1 MDKHTSKHAGHASS
15 RDAKATSMQHGT
27 GGGHYGRFAWMLVLS
42 FVAMYV
48 LMYAMVDRLGNA
60 VPNINQFYMAGLMT
74 APMAL
79 LEILLMG
86 RMYADERKNMMVLL
100 LGVVFLA
107 ACWFGIRVQ
116 AGVGDEQFLKSMIP
130 HHAGAILMC
139 QEAKLSRPEIQAL
152 CGNIVEGQQ
161 AEIQQMKSLL
171 NQTRGRPQTPGQD

>member
-1 MDKHTSKHAGHASS
+1 MEKQTSKHAGHVSHGA
-15 RDAKATSMQHGT
+15 AATSMEHGS

-74 APMAL
+74 APMAI

-86 RMYADERKNMMVLL
+86 RMYPDKRKNMTILL
-100 LGVVFLA
+100 LGTVVLA
-107 ACWFGIRVQ
+107 ACWFAIRAQ
-116 AGVGDEQFLKSMIP
+116 AGVGDRQFLKSMIP

-139 QEAKLSRPEIQAL
+139 EQAKLTKPDVRILCEGIVKAQEEEIARMRAL
-152 CGNIVEGQQ
+152 L
-161 AEIQQMKSLL
+161 A
-171 NQTRGRPQTPGQD
+171 R

>member
-1 MDKHTSKHAGHASS
+1 MEKHTSKHAGHAGS
-15 RDAKATSMQHGT
+15 DGAKTASMEHAS

-42 FVAMYV
+42 FVAMYA

-74 APMAL
+74 APMAI

-86 RMYADERKNMMVLL
+86 RMYPDKRKNMVVLMLGMV
-100 LGVVFLA
+100 VLA

-116 AGVGDEQFLKSMIP
+116 AGVGDRQFLKSMIP

-139 QEAKLSRPEIQAL
+139 EQATLTDPETRAL
-152 CGNIVEGQQ
+152 CEGIVKSQEG
-161 AEIQQMKSLL
+161 EIARMREILA
-171 NQTRGRPQTPGQD
+171 R

>member
-1 MDKHTSKHAGHASS
+1 MEKHSSKHSGHAASGG
-15 RDAKATSMQHGT
+15 APTAQMEHGS

-74 APMAL
+74 APMAI

-86 RMYADERKNMMVLL
+86 RMYPDKRKNITILL
-100 LGVVFLA
+100 LGAVVLA
-107 ACWFGIRVQ
+107 ACWFGIRAQ
-116 AGVGDEQFLKSMIP
+116 AGVGDRQFLKSMIP

-139 QEAKLSRPEIQAL
+139 EQASLTQPDVKAL
-152 CGNIVEGQQ
+152 CDGIVKAQEE
-161 AEIQQMKSLL
+161 EIARMRALL
-171 NQTRGRPQTPGQD
+171 AR